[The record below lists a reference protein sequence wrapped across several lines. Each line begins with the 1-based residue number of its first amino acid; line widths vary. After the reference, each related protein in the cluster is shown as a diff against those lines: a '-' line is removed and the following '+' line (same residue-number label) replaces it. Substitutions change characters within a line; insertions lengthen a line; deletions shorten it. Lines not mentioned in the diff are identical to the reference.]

1 MELINEKLATTK
13 QSKGKDSLEEEKYD
27 ESLIKKVNKLALN
40 LSQQYSTESQSL
52 IERKNCI
59 FFKMLKCETK
69 LIRFMFELNGLV

>member
-52 IERKNCI
+52 IEI
-59 FFKMLKCETK
+59 LT
-69 LIRFMFELNGLV
+69 